1 MGFVTFASFDDT
13 LSNSHKKNIE
23 KSFFSWEISFRTAV
37 IFFMV
42 CSVVTK
48 WEKNSFGSLDLKEN
62 QTFGSF
68 DTCKMCYSISGH
80 NKYL

>member
-37 IFFMV
+37 TFFMFR
-42 CSVVTK
+42 SVRYDQPAD
-48 WEKNSFGSLDLKEN
+48 G
-62 QTFGSF
+62 Q
-68 DTCKMCYSISGH
+68 SGA
-80 NKYL
+80 